1 MTNPMQ
7 PLDPTGAPDPVTPAD
22 SPSDPAGFASV
33 TPHGRGP
40 APYDIQAPM
49 DASIAGLT
57 ADAMAL
63 AGGGEG
69 APSGAGIPDRMGPRQ
84 SQTEALLSSPAGY
97 GGTSGYSI
105 DAGFSGGGGDS
116 GWPNN
121 ADPGANVMTP
131 DQGSGDFTGTGTD

>member
-7 PLDPTGAPDPVTPAD
+7 PLDPAGAPDPVTPHA

-33 TPHGRGP
+33 TPHGPGP

-49 DASIAGLT
+49 PDT
-57 ADAMAL
+57 
-63 AGGGEG
+63 EG
-69 APSGAGIPDRMGPRQ
+69 PFAQSVAVAGAGVLYAQGPRQ
-84 SQTEALLSSPAGY
+84 VQAAALLDSPQGY
-97 GGTSGYSI
+97 GGVTGYDI

-121 ADPGANVMTP
+121 VDPGGNIGTP
-131 DQGSGDFTGTGTD
+131 VTGSPTGTYQGTGTD